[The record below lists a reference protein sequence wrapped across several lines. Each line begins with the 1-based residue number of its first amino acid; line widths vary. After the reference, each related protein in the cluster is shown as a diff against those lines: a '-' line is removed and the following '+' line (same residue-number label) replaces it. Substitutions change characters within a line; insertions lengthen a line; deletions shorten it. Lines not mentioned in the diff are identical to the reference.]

1 MTALDVPTNWRR
13 WTGWLAG
20 RGQPDPCEGIPKI
33 IAPERSVLVTEPF
46 DLHEMRSW
54 LKDNCKDRVTIH
66 GRWDFERFAYRV
78 ERELIGLNIVF
89 DDVDEAFFAK
99 LRWG

>member
-46 DLHEMRSW
+46 VLTEMRDW
-54 LKDNCKDRVTIH
+54 LQTNTRQRMAFF
-66 GRWDFERFAYRV
+66 GRWEFTPFAYRV

-99 LRWG
+99 LRWA

>member
-54 LKDNCKDRVTIH
+54 LRANTRSPVAFY
-66 GRWDFERFAYRV
+66 GRWDFERFNYRID
-78 ERELIGLNIVF
+78 RKLIGLNLRF